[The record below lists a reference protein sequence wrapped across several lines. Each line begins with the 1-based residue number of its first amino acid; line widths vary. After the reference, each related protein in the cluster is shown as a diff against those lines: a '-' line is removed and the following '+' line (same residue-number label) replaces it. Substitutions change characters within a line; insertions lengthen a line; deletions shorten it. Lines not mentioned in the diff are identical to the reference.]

1 MPAQWN
7 VITASEI
14 IKSVNGE
21 LLAGG
26 ERTTFS
32 GLSTDSRE
40 ISRGQL
46 FWPLKGEKHDGH
58 HFISIALEKGAAGI
72 IADKNYTTK
81 ISFNGSTP
89 VIAVEDTLKALG
101 DFAAWWRRQYSLQIA
116 AITGS
121 TGKTTT
127 KEMAAGILNLGAPTL
142 KNEGN
147 FNNLI
152 GLPLTLLQL
161 NNNHC
166 RAVLEMGMNRPGEI
180 GRLTEITDPSI
191 GLITNIAKVHLA
203 GLGDINGVA
212 RAKAEL
218 IEKISSDHQL
228 ILNGDDELLLK
239 TASHFQRKTMTFG
252 LGSKNDVRAINI
264 ENQGLRGMTFV
275 LLYHETKMPIKL
287 RVPGAQNMINA
298 LAASAIALSMEVP
311 WPHIVEGL
319 HDYEGIKGRF
329 KPYSLK
335 NGVTLV
341 DDTYNS
347 NPYSLRAALKAI
359 KDMKPKKGRTII
371 CLGQMSE
378 LGEET
383 GLAHREAG
391 ALIASMGGDYLLVMG
406 ESASEVIE
414 GAMKNGFHSGRVKK
428 VSTHREMA
436 QEIKEI
442 IKPDDLILLKGS
454 RIMELER
461 VSKLLL
467 ENGSEEGKNDK
478 DK

>member
-1 MPAQWN
+1 MPAQWKA
-7 VITASEI
+7 ITASEI
-14 IKSVNGE
+14 IKSVKGE

-26 ERTTFS
+26 ERVTFA

-40 ISRGQL
+40 TARGQL

-58 HFISIALEKGAAGI
+58 HFISQALKKGAAGI
-72 IADKNYTTK
+72 IIDKNYATQ

-101 DFAAWWRRQYSLQIA
+101 DFAAWWRRQYSLQVA

-127 KEMAAGILNLGAPTL
+127 KEMAAGILKLGAPTL

-152 GLPLTLLQL
+152 GLPLTLLKLQ
-161 NNNHC
+161 NSHR

-191 GLITNIAKVHLA
+191 GLITNIAKAHIE
-203 GLGDINGVA
+203 GLGDIHGVA

-218 IEKISSDHQL
+218 IEKISPDHQI
-228 ILNGDDELLLK
+228 ILNGDDDLLLK
-239 TASHFQRKTMTFG
+239 TTYSYQRKTMTFG
-252 LGSKNDVRAINI
+252 LGPQNDIRAANI
-264 ENQGLRGMTFV
+264 ENQGLKGTTFT

-319 HDYEGIKGRF
+319 YDYEGIKGRF

-378 LGEET
+378 LGKET
-383 GLAHREAG
+383 SPAHREAG
-391 ALIASMGGDYLLVMG
+391 ALVASIGAEYLLIIG
-406 ESASEVIE
+406 ESASEVLE
-414 GAMKNGFHSGRVKK
+414 GALKNGFPSGRAKT
-428 VSTHREMA
+428 VSTHQEMA

-454 RIMELER
+454 RIMELEK

-467 ENGSEEGKNDK
+467 ENGSEEGKNG
-478 DK
+478 